1 MISIVVG
8 SKSDL
13 PIFKDAL
20 ALLKEWSVA
29 YELKILSAHR
39 TPEET
44 VAYSKDAEK
53 RGIKII
59 IAAAGAAAALPG
71 VLASS
76 TLLPVIGVPISA
88 TTLQGFDAL
97 LSMVQMPKNIPV
109 GVVSIGEAGAIN
121 AVLLALRI
129 LAIHDKI
136 IKERLLVFKEEIRKK
151 VLQDDS
157 SIQ

>member
-20 ALLKEWSVA
+20 TLLKEWSVA

-44 VAYSKDAEK
+44 VAYAKDAEK

-71 VLASS
+71 VLAAS
-76 TLLPVIGVPISA
+76 TLLPVIGVPVSA
-88 TTLQGFDAL
+88 TSLQGLDSL
-97 LSMVQMPKNIPV
+97 LSMVQMPKNMPV

-129 LAIHDKI
+129 LALHDKI
-136 IKERLLVFKEEIRKK
+136 IKERLFVFKEEIRKK
-151 VLQDDS
+151 ILQDDS